1 MSGIKQAKKRQLSPV
16 CSVCRV
22 QYTHMKVV
30 CGGIQRRR
38 GWKRREKGS
47 REDNGREKENKT
59 VCSLPDLEF
68 KILKYILYRYA
79 YIHTSIH
86 THVAYKSRKGIFW
99 RIQETRRLGDKR
111 AVMVR

>member
-1 MSGIKQAKKRQLSPV
+1 MLS
-16 CSVCRV
+16 V
-22 QYTHMKVV
+22 QGAVYTHESCVW
-30 CGGIQRRR
+30 GGIQQRK
-38 GWKRREKGS
+38 GWKRREKGP
-47 REDNGREKENKT
+47 REDNGREKENKI

-68 KILKYILYRYA
+68 KILKYILYRYV

-99 RIQETRRLGDKR
+99 RIEETRRLGDKG